1 MIYQAPLRTSFYNTA
16 KFIRLKDDNNG
27 IDNYIL
33 INRRGKIKVS
43 YIINKDIAIN
53 YKLYNMNKNL
63 SKIELDYEPL
73 EILIND
79 SYIKYPREYLFE
91 KTECQYHRIHY

>member
-1 MIYQAPLRTSFYNTA
+1 MLESIDINSIITKEQNLKYLLLNMLVYQAPLRTSFYNTA

-43 YIINKDIAIN
+43 YIINKDKASN

-73 EILIND
+73 E
-79 SYIKYPREYLFE
+79 Y
-91 KTECQYHRIHY
+91 

>member
-1 MIYQAPLRTSFYNTA
+1 
-16 KFIRLKDDNNG
+16 
-27 IDNYIL
+27 
-33 INRRGKIKVS
+33 
-43 YIINKDIAIN
+43 
-53 YKLYNMNKNL
+53 MNKNL

-91 KTECQYHRIHY
+91 KTEYQLVKIHY